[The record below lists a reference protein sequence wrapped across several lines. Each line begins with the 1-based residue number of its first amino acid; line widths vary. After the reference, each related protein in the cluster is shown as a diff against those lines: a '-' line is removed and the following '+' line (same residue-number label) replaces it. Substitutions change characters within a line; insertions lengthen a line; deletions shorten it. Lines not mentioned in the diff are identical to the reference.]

1 MGCTGMPVLRG
12 GWGVGS
18 TFLVV
23 GLSSP
28 LHQEPHGVPRDAPLT
43 QPHCSVLQLAN
54 ASGLFSLFSNLFSS
68 PSRPA
73 RGAMGGDMQ
82 LTQHN
87 PSPQSN
93 PAPILLWARAE
104 PPCPDHIPQ
113 GHPRGARGQR
123 WVPGWGSA
131 AARQVACLLCK
142 QDGQDVSR
150 TRETRVGINFSWNR
164 ALCACVCAS
173 LGAPAAGGK
182 LSQDSA

>member
-1 MGCTGMPVLRG
+1 MHRDVRPTGV
-12 GWGVGS
+12 WGVGS

-87 PSPQSN
+87 PSPSPTQRPSCFGHGLSP
-93 PAPILLWARAE
+93 PAPITS
-104 PPCPDHIPQ
+104 
-113 GHPRGARGQR
+113 PRGIPAGPGGRGGSRAGAALQLGR
-123 WVPGWGSA
+123 WLVYCVSKMG
-131 AARQVACLLCK
+131 RMCLVQGRL
-142 QDGQDVSR
+142 V
-150 TRETRVGINFSWNR
+150 
-164 ALCACVCAS
+164 
-173 LGAPAAGGK
+173 
-182 LSQDSA
+182 